1 MKSKE
6 QNLYCGFASCSGIT
20 AQLVLEGTSG
30 AHLVQ
35 PALLKQGL
43 SLKSRLPRM
52 SPMGTSVVNDTL
64 GSSTETDWLRGC

>member
-6 QNLYCGFASCSGIT
+6 QNSYCGFASCNGIT
-20 AQLVLEGTSG
+20 AQLMLEGISG
-30 AHLVQ
+30 GHLVQ

-43 SLKSRLPRM
+43 LLKSRLPRM

-64 GSSTETDWLRGC
+64 GSSTQTNWLRGC